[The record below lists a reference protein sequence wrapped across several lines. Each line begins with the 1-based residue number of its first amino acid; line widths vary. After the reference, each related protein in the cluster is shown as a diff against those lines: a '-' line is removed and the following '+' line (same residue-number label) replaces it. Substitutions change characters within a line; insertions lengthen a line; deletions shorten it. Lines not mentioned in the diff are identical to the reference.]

1 MAARRPGR
9 RVTETSAARAAP
21 GRLKH
26 RERRERMQEL
36 SGQRALVTGGT
47 SGIGRATAEALAREG
62 ARVLISGRSEARG
75 AEVVAAIE
83 AGGGEAEF
91 VRADLESPDDVR
103 ALAER
108 AADVNIL
115 VNNAGVFPAGA
126 THELSQA
133 AFDETFTVN
142 VKAPFLLTAAI
153 APKMVAR
160 GGGAIIN
167 VTTMVAEFG
176 MAGLPAYGAS
186 KAAMALFTKAWAAE
200 YGPKGVRVNA
210 VSPGPTATP
219 GTDTMGEGFASI
231 VSTIPLG
238 RAAEP
243 EEIAEPIVFLASGR
257 ASYVNGAYD
266 PRRRRPG
273 GGVTGRRV

>member
-9 RVTETSAARAAP
+9 RVTETAAP
-21 GRLKH
+21 PELQQGGPNI
-26 RERRERMQEL
+26 ERRERMQEL
-36 SGQRALVTGGT
+36 SGRRALVTGGT

-108 AADVNIL
+108 AADVDIL
-115 VNNAGVFPAGA
+115 VNNAGVFPVGA
-126 THELSQA
+126 THELSEA
-133 AFDETFTVN
+133 TFDETFAVN
-142 VKAPFLLTAAI
+142 VKAPFLLAAAI

-167 VTTMVAEFG
+167 VTTMAAEFG
-176 MAGLPAYGAS
+176 MAGLSAYGAS
-186 KAAMALFTKAWAAE
+186 KAAVALLTKACIRRSISARTPSVAA
-200 YGPKGVRVNA
+200 VHCARIT
-210 VSPGPTATP
+210 S
-219 GTDTMGEGFASI
+219 S
-231 VSTIPLG
+231 
-238 RAAEP
+238 
-243 EEIAEPIVFLASGR
+243 
-257 ASYVNGAYD
+257 
-266 PRRRRPG
+266 
-273 GGVTGRRV
+273 